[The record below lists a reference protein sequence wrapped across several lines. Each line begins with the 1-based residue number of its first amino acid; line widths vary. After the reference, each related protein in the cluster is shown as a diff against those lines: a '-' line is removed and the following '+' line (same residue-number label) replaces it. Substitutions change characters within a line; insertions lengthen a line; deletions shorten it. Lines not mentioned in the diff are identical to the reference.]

1 MKRAAELFAI
11 DEWGSHSRFVE
22 KAWTS
27 CSEPEP
33 AFISVA
39 VSRWHIVVTT
49 RRDELQL
56 TVRGP
61 ETTATVTSIP
71 ADTEFFGIVFRLGT
85 FMPAM
90 PPAGLVDRA
99 VTLPAATPNSV
110 WFEGSRWEIPT
121 PGNTEVFVNRMVRQG
136 LILRDPVVAESLQDD
151 VDSPSKRT
159 LQRRVARATGL
170 TRSMITQIARAEKA
184 VEALGNGL
192 SPQDAAHLLG
202 YADQA
207 HLTRSLRRFIGQ
219 TPAQI
224 NRGRHWSIDTPVD
237 LRSSGDP

>member
-1 MKRAAELFAI
+1 
-11 DEWGSHSRFVE
+11 
-22 KAWTS
+22 
-27 CSEPEP
+27 
-33 AFISVA
+33 
-39 VSRWHIVVTT
+39 
-49 RRDELQL
+49 
-56 TVRGP
+56 
-61 ETTATVTSIP
+61 
-71 ADTEFFGIVFRLGT
+71 VFRLGT

-90 PPAGLVDRA
+90 PLAGLVDRA

-121 PGNTEVFVNRMVRQG
+121 PGNTDVFVNRLVRQG
-136 LILRDPVVAESLQDD
+136 LILRDPVAAEALQDD
-151 VDSPSKRT
+151 VDSQSKRT

-170 TRSMITQIARAEKA
+170 TRSTITQIARAEKA

-219 TPAQI
+219 TPAQV

>member
-1 MKRAAELFAI
+1 MKRAAELFAV
-11 DEWGSHSRFVE
+11 DEWGSDSRFVE
-22 KAWTS
+22 KVWTS
-27 CSEPEP
+27 RSEPEP

-39 VSRWHIVVTT
+39 VSRWHIAVTT
-49 RRDELQL
+49 RREVTEL

-71 ADTEFFGIVFRLGT
+71 ADAEFFGIVFRLGT
-85 FMPAM
+85 FMAPM
-90 PPAGLVDRA
+90 PLAGLVDRA

-110 WFEGSRWEIPT
+110 WFEGSCWEIPT
-121 PGNTEVFVNRMVRQG
+121 PGNADVFVNRLVRQG

-151 VDSPSKRT
+151 VDGQSKRT

-170 TRSMITQIARAEKA
+170 TRSTITQIARAEKA

-207 HLTRSLRRFIGQ
+207 HLTRDFTATIGVP
-219 TPAQI
+219 PA
-224 NRGRHWSIDTPVD
+224 RYAGR
-237 LRSSGDP
+237 